1 MERKVI
7 VDGLRLD
14 AHVAAPRQPG
24 PVPAVVICHGFP
36 TDARGAATAAAT
48 LPQLA
53 DRIARECSWI
63 AMSFTFRGAGG
74 SDGDFSGD
82 GWVRDVSAAV
92 GALDERPDVLGVW
105 VIGIREGGTI
115 ALCAATADDRIR
127 GLATLAAPASLR
139 DVARDA
145 NRLLE
150 EARNLRLV
158 RAEEFPPDAAA
169 WARGV
174 AALDAVAAATA
185 LDDRPLF
192 VLHGS
197 DDRVVLPDDARRI
210 AAAAGPHAELH
221 IIQAAGN
228 RLRHDPRAVAALL
241 GWLDRQVHSPGV
253 PMTDENDAL

>member
-1 MERKVI
+1 MEREVT

-14 AHVAAPRQPG
+14 SHLAASRRPG

-53 DRIARECSWI
+53 DRIARECGWV
-63 AMSFTFRGAGG
+63 AMSFAFRGAGG
-74 SDGDFSGD
+74 SEGDFSGD

-105 VIGIREGGTI
+105 VIGIREGGAI
-115 ALCAATADDRIR
+115 ALCAAATDDRIR

-150 EARNLRLV
+150 EARSLRLV
-158 RAEEFPPDAAA
+158 RTDGFPPDVGA
-169 WARGV
+169 WARSV
-174 AALDAVAAATA
+174 ASLDAVAAAAA
-185 LDDRPLF
+185 LGDRPLF

-197 DDRVVLPDDARRI
+197 DDRVVPPEDARRI
-210 AAAAGPHAELH
+210 AAAAGPNAELH

-241 GWLDRQVHSPGV
+241 GWLDRQVHSPGILA
-253 PMTDENDAL
+253 TEKNDDS

>member
-1 MERKVI
+1 MERDVT

-14 AHVAAPRQPG
+14 THVAAPRLPG

-36 TDARGAATAAAT
+36 TDARGAVTAAAT

-53 DRIARECSWI
+53 DRIARECGWL
-63 AMSFTFRGAGG
+63 AMSFAFRGCGN
-74 SDGDFSGD
+74 SEGDFSGD
-82 GWVRDVSAAV
+82 GWVRDLRAAV
-92 GALDERPDVLGVW
+92 RALDERPDVIGVW
-105 VIGIREGGTI
+105 VIGIREGGTV
-115 ALCAATADDRIR
+115 ALCAAAAEERIR
-127 GLATLAAPASLR
+127 GLATLAAPATLR

-150 EARNLRLV
+150 EARTLRLV
-158 RAEEFPPDAAA
+158 RTDGFPPDVAA
-169 WARGV
+169 WSRGI
-174 AALDAVAAATA
+174 ASLDAVGAAAA
-185 LDDRPLF
+185 LGDRPLF

-197 DDRVVLPDDARRI
+197 DDRIVPADDARRI
-210 AAAAGPHAELH
+210 AAAGPHAELH

-253 PMTDENDAL
+253 LAAGENDVP